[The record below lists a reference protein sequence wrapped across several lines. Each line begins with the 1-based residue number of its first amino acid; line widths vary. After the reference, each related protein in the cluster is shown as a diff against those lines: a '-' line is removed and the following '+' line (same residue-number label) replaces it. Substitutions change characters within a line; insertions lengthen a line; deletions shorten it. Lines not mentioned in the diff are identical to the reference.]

1 MEHRKDFGD
10 IRPYTDAE
18 AAAAL
23 GRVARHPMLPVISK
37 YLFPGKPAFS
47 LRRMLSGIRNVEQF
61 QGEVMFSVV
70 EAILEKT
77 SEGFT
82 CGGLEHLQAL
92 HGKRFLAVSNH
103 RDIVLDPALV
113 QYALH
118 AAGFPCTEIC
128 VGSNLITSQLI
139 EDLMRS
145 NRMIKVIRGIAA
157 RELYLSSR
165 RLSQYIRERIVSGE
179 ASVWIAQ
186 REGRTKNGLDTT
198 EQGLLKMFDM
208 SGTGSFE
215 ENFRELNI
223 VPMSISYEYESCDA
237 RKAREVLL
245 RSRGPYVKK
254 KNEDLH
260 SILTGIRQ
268 QKGHIHLEIGAPLT
282 AEEIAAAARAEK
294 NERYQAIRRT
304 LDRRIIGGY
313 RLWKTNY
320 MAHDLLHGKTE
331 FLDAGKYDAGDLAGF
346 ERYVAHKLGK
356 LDRRLDRGELRK
368 VFLEIYAG
376 PVEAFVT
383 QFILC

>member
-208 SGTGSFE
+208 SGPGGEKRTLPGD
-215 ENFRELNI
+215 
-223 VPMSISYEYESCDA
+223 PPDA
-237 RKAREVLL
+237 RPPHHRRLPALENQLYGARPAARENGISGCRQIRRRRPGRL
-245 RSRGPYVKK
+245 RALCRAQARKTRAPAGP
-254 KNEDLH
+254 
-260 SILTGIRQ
+260 RR
-268 QKGHIHLEIGAPLT
+268 T
-282 AEEIAAAARAEK
+282 AES
-294 NERYQAIRRT
+294 
-304 LDRRIIGGY
+304 L
-313 RLWKTNY
+313 
-320 MAHDLLHGKTE
+320 
-331 FLDAGKYDAGDLAGF
+331 
-346 ERYVAHKLGK
+346 
-356 LDRRLDRGELRK
+356 
-368 VFLEIYAG
+368 
-376 PVEAFVT
+376 P
-383 QFILC
+383 